1 MSAATLTTKGQITL
15 PKQVR
20 DSLGLETGDRVD
32 FVMQPDGRYA
42 VVPIKSSIKS
52 LKGCIPKP
60 RKPVTITDMKAAIKT
75 RAAAQSM
82 K

>member
-20 DSLGLETGDRVD
+20 DALGLETGDRVD
-32 FVMQPDGRYA
+32 FVMQPDGHYA
-42 VVPIKSSIKS
+42 VVPIKASIKS

-60 RKPVTITDMKAAIKT
+60 KKAVSIEEMNAAIKR
-75 RAAAQSM
+75 RAAAQAL